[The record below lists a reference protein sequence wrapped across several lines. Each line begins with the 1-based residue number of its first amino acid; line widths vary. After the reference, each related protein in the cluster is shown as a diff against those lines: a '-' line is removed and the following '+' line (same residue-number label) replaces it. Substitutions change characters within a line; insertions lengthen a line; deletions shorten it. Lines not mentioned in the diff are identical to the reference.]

1 MNDWESQYAPFYR
14 EAETYSWLL
23 RKVNDGREEKNLIL
37 YHDRK
42 TGSYS
47 RVYPT
52 TFDENGN
59 KIAMKVLKRSD
70 RIDQI
75 SLFAEYT
82 IHKALYDK
90 YIECGMQPR
99 CVKPLW
105 LRFIKFNGGHRV
117 LCFGMEIFDETL
129 YEHLVDYGKEKIM
142 SFKDEIVNELKR
154 LNVDWN
160 FFHRDLHMS
169 NVGMK
174 DGKWLFFDFGMSIFN
189 TFVPYNKDN
198 SAFYLN
204 NKIPSISHDERLFLF
219 SWYKHVESNESYL
232 KSNYIKIAKSN
243 VSFWETKM
251 PVVFRNHPCTENG
264 YFLYEE
270 EDGKL
275 LIEMKVK
282 TNTIKK
288 RKISSTRV
296 STGRIEETTIH
307 CSFKK
312 EDVLPDLLYEF
323 IHYYVPTLH

>member
-1 MNDWESQYAPFYR
+1 MDAWEEKYAPFYI
-14 EAETYSWLL
+14 EAKTYNWLL
-23 RKVNDGREEKNLIL
+23 RKVNDGREEKELIL

-42 TGSYS
+42 NGSYS

-59 KIAMKVLKRSD
+59 RVAMKVLNNSD

-75 SLFAEYT
+75 SLFVEYT

-90 YIECGMQPR
+90 YIENGMEPK

-117 LCFGMEIFDETL
+117 LCFGMEVFDETL
-129 YEHLVDYGKEKIM
+129 YEHLVDKGKEKII
-142 SFKDEIVNELKR
+142 SFRDEIANELKR
-154 LNVDWN
+154 LNVEWK
-160 FFHRDLHMS
+160 FYHRDLHIS

-174 DGKWLFFDFGMSIFN
+174 DGKWLLFDFGMSIFD
-189 TFVPYNKDN
+189 TMVPYNKHD

-204 NKIPSISHDERLFLF
+204 NKTPTISHDQRIFLL
-219 SWYKHVESNESYL
+219 SWYTHMESNEAYM
-232 KSNYIKIAKSN
+232 KEQYTKIGTSDPLI
-243 VSFWETKM
+243 WEQNM
-251 PVVFRNHPCTENG
+251 PVVLKNHPSTENG
-264 YFLYEE
+264 YFLYIE

-282 TNTIKK
+282 MNTIKR
-288 RKISSTRV
+288 RKISSTHI
-296 STGRIEETTIH
+296 STGKIEETTIH

-312 EDVLPDLLYEF
+312 EDVLPNVLYEF
-323 IHYYVPTLH
+323 IHYYVPFLD